1 MDFSKSNL
9 LNEEMRRKSLGS
21 SSSDVLVTS
30 PRGRNKTCG
39 YQNREQNRSESKVIL
54 MDIECYHCAMKGQT
68 KKLFQKLKK
77 ENKDKEETKEDG
89 DENCIA
95 TFTTEDLVIV
105 LDADLISIACDE
117 SSWVVDT
124 GAASLV
130 TSRDIFFSSYTL
142 GDFGTL
148 SMGNETISRKLIKGS
163 YIVARGNKHCGPYW
177 ATTST
182 FVDMVNAVESDSS
195 STVWHKRLSHISE
208 KGLNVL
214 AKKKL

>member
-9 LNEEMRRKSLGS
+9 LNEEMRKKSLGS

-30 PRGRNKTCG
+30 PSGRNKTCD
-39 YQNREQNRSESKVIL
+39 YHNRKQNRRKSKGIL
-54 MDIECYHCAMKGQT
+54 MYIESYHCGMKGQT
-68 KKLFQKLKK
+68 KKLFQKLKR

-105 LDADLISIACDE
+105 LDADLISISCDE

-124 GAASLV
+124 GATSLV
-130 TSRDIFFSSYTL
+130 TSR
-142 GDFGTL
+142 
-148 SMGNETISRKLIKGS
+148 EKLIKGS
-163 YIVARGNKHCGPYW
+163 YIVAHGNKHCGPYW

-195 STVWHKRLSHISE
+195 STLWHKRLSHISE
-208 KGLNVL
+208 KGLNIL